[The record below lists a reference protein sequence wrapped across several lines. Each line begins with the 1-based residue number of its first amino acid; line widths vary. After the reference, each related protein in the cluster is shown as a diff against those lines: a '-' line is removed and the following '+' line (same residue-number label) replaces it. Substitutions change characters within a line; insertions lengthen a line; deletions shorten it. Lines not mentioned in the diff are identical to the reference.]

1 VANAFYDQGR
11 LDIVSANYD
20 WDGAVIKCILLDGT
34 YTYDH
39 TSTILADVQAHRV
52 AGSTDQVLAGAA
64 VGSGGVASADS
75 VSFTGI
81 SSGLTVKGLA
91 IYWDAGGG
99 NFYLILYQD
108 TGTGF
113 PLTTTGATV
122 TIDWNSTAV
131 HGTVYT
137 ATG

>member
-1 VANAFYDQGR
+1 VANTFYDQGR
-11 LDIVSANYD
+11 LDIVEGNYD
-20 WDGAVIKCILLDGT
+20 WSTAIIKAILLDGT

-39 TSTILADVQAHRV
+39 TSTILGDLSAHRV
-52 AGSTDQVLAGAA
+52 AGSTDQTLGGGA
-64 VGSGGVASADS
+64 VGAGGVASADS

-81 SSGLTVKGLA
+81 SAGLTVKGLA
-91 IYWDAGGG
+91 LYWDAGGG
-99 NFYLILYQD
+99 NFPLILYQD

-113 PLTTTGATV
+113 PLTTTGATITV
-122 TIDWNSTAV
+122 DWNGTAV

>member
-1 VANAFYDQGR
+1 

-20 WDGAVIKCILLDGT
+20 WDGAVVKCILLDGT
-34 YTYDH
+34 YAYDH
-39 TSTILADVQAHRV
+39 TSVHLSDVQGHRV

-91 IYWDAGGG
+91 LYWDAGGG
-99 NFYLILYQD
+99 NFFLILYQD
-108 TGTGF
+108 TGVGF
-113 PLTTTGATV
+113 PLTTTGATITV
-122 TIDWNSTAV
+122 DWNGTAV